1 MSDRVYHQLREHL
14 AYLKLGAVAEQL
26 AAALQQAEQDK
37 PSYTRF
43 LHDLLATEVSATEQR
58 RLDGRLRFAS
68 FPAHKTLEQFDFDAQ
83 PTLDRRLV
91 AELATLR
98 FVEEKANVLLIGPP
112 GVGKTMLATALGL
125 KAVHAGYRVYYT
137 TAADLVARTTRAAIE
152 GRWQTTMRFWN
163 GPAVLVI
170 DELGYLPM
178 PGEAASHL
186 FQVIS
191 RRYEHGSVI
200 LTTNRGIASW
210 GEIFEDTTVAAAIL
224 DRLLHHATV
233 LQIDGDSYRMRGHR
247 ERLAQL
253 RAGLNQPPQGGE
265 FSRSQLRNSRDR

>member
-1 MSDRVYHQLREHL
+1 MNKNTTYQQLRSHL
-14 AYLKLGAVAEQL
+14 AYLKLAAAAEQL
-26 AAALQQAEQDK
+26 PAALEAAEKDK
-37 PSYTRF
+37 PGYTQF
-43 LHDLLATEVSATEQR
+43 LHDLLAVEVTATEQR
-58 RLDGRLRFAS
+58 RLDGRLRFAN
-68 FPAHKTLEQFDFDAQ
+68 FPSTKTLQEFDFAAQ

-91 AELATLR
+91 DELATLR
-98 FVEEKANVLLIGPP
+98 FIEEKANVLAIGPP
-112 GVGKTMLATALGL
+112 GVGKTMLAIALGL

-163 GPAVLVI
+163 GPQLLVI

-186 FQVIS
+186 FQVIT
-191 RRYEHGSVI
+191 RRYEHGSII

-233 LQIDGDSYRMRGHR
+233 LAIDGDSYRMRDHR
-247 ERLAQL
+247 ARLKQTRHAL
-253 RAGLNQPPQGGE
+253 
-265 FSRSQLRNSRDR
+265 